1 MTVFHDLQHK
11 RHPEHF
17 RWFDL
22 PFWRVL
28 LFWSAHV
35 SAVVIAVSEATRA
48 DLVRFYRL
56 APDKIRVVPEAVEPK
71 FFEIARARRP
81 EFFLLSVSTSHPH
94 KNLDGLLRAFAE
106 FRTTRP
112 EFRLVIAGL
121 RGFDATKLE
130 RLRDKLGLAESV
142 EFTGW
147 IPRERLYDLYAR
159 AFAFLYPSTFEGFGL
174 PVLEALAAGV
184 PAACSRI
191 EPLASMAADA
201 ALQFDPGDDAALAE
215 AMARLVSDDR
225 LRERLAKAGPERASQ
240 FSWLTTARLTLEALR
255 DAVAQA

>member
-1 MTVFHDLQHK
+1 MRRAWTYCAFTDCRPK
-11 RHPEHF
+11 RFAWF
-17 RWFDL
+17 RWTQ
-22 PFWRVL
+22 
-28 LFWSAHV
+28 WS
-35 SAVVIAVSEATRA
+35 RQ
-48 DLVRFYRL
+48 
-56 APDKIRVVPEAVEPK
+56 

-81 EFFLLSVSTSHPH
+81 EPFLLSVSTLHPH

-106 FRTTRP
+106 FRRPRP
-112 EFRLVIAGL
+112 EFRLVIVGL
-121 RGFDATKLE
+121 RGFDAAKLE
-130 RLRDKLGLAESV
+130 RLRDKLGLARSV

-201 ALQFDPGDDAALAE
+201 ALQFDPADDAALVQ
-215 AMARLVSDDR
+215 AMERLVSDDR

-240 FSWLTTARLTLEALR
+240 FSWLTTARLTLQALR
-255 DAVAQA
+255 AAAGDG